1 LRALTPSLLIYNL
14 SELSSTPEY
23 YSAGFP
29 PVVGPG
35 ARILILGTLP
45 GAASLKQQQY
55 YAHPQNAFWKMLE
68 RLFDIPAKAPYIARC
83 ERVKETK
90 LAIWDVCHSA
100 CRPGSLDSAI
110 EANSVIANDL
120 ASLLVSYPKI
130 ELIAFNGHTAATLFK
145 KHIKTSLLA
154 ETVTLPST
162 SPAHASLRF
171 EEKLERWRILQVRL
185 SQAFPGRDS
194 LSSQ

>member
-1 LRALTPSLLIYNL
+1 M
-14 SELSSTPEY
+14 SEVSFTLQDY
-23 YSAGFP
+23 AAGFP

-55 YAHPQNAFWKMLE
+55 YAHPQNAFWKILE
-68 RLFDIPAKAPYIARC
+68 RLFPIPAKAPYIERC
-83 ERVKETK
+83 ESVKKAK

-110 EANSVIANDL
+110 HADSVIANNIPGLL
-120 ASLLVSYPKI
+120 ASYPEI
-130 ELIAFNGHTAATLFK
+130 ELIAFNGNTAATLFK
-145 KHIKTSLLA
+145 KHIKTSLLTD
-154 ETVTLPST
+154 TVTLPST

-171 EEKLERWRILQVRL
+171 EEKLERWRLLQVRL
-185 SQAFPGRDS
+185 FPAFPGRDS

>member
-1 LRALTPSLLIYNL
+1 M
-14 SELSSTPEY
+14 
-23 YSAGFP
+23 
-29 PVVGPG
+29 VGPG
-35 ARILILGTLP
+35 ARILILGSLP

-68 RLFDIPAKAPYIARC
+68 RLFDIPTKAPYIERC

-110 EANSVIANDL
+110 EADSVIANDI
-120 ASLLVSYPKI
+120 ASLLASYPEI
-130 ELIAFNGHTAATLFK
+130 ELIAFNGNAAATLFK
-145 KHIKTSLLA
+145 KHISKTLRA
-154 ETVTLPST
+154 DTIILPST

-185 SQAFPGRDS
+185 SAAFPGRDS
-194 LSSQ
+194 SLSR

>member
-1 LRALTPSLLIYNL
+1 L
-14 SELSSTPEY
+14 SERSNIPEY
-23 YSAGFP
+23 YAAGFP

-68 RLFDIPAKAPYIARC
+68 VLFHIPAKTPYTERC
-83 ERVKETK
+83 EKVTAAK

-110 EANSVIANDL
+110 SAETVIANDIKGLL
-120 ASLLVSYPKI
+120 ASYPGI
-130 ELIAFNGHTAATLFK
+130 ELIAFNGNTAATLFK
-145 KHIKTSLLA
+145 KHIKNTALPD
-154 ETVTLPST
+154 TVTLPST

-185 SQAFPGRDS
+185 SQAFPGHDS
-194 LSSQ
+194 SSSL